1 MFGKK
6 LKKLREKKNKMSMRQ
21 LGELLGIAQTN
32 ISNWENA
39 GVEPNYET
47 LIKISNI
54 FNVSVDYLIGSTHQL
69 ENQDAKKKREISQL
83 AKELYEEF
91 YEIPEVKR
99 KEVEADLIKYIHF
112 LGYKTKKNRKR
123 RLTAHFSYIKNT
135 CYYLFFLE

>member
-6 LKKLREKKNKMSMRQ
+6 LKKLREKNKMSMRQ

-39 GVEPNYET
+39 GIEPNYET

-69 ENQDAKKKREISQL
+69 ENQDAKKRREISQL

-91 YEIPEVKR
+91 YEIPEDKR

-112 LGYKTKKNRKR
+112 LGYKTKK
-123 RLTAHFSYIKNT
+123 
-135 CYYLFFLE
+135 